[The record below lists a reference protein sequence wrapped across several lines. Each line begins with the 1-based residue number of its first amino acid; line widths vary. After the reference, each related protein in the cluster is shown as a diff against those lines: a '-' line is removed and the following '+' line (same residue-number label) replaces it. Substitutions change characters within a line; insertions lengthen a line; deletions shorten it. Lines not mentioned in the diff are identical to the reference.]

1 MYPLSNS
8 SGAVTV
14 ATMLPSLSHL
24 RYGDVCPPCTTP
36 TDAEIT
42 AWENREEELSRVELA
57 RIPEGVNDSRAECA
71 ICHEELRKEVD
82 DSTAVIVAV
91 DRSASCGHAFHKTCL
106 HRWFDEQVR
115 TAGTLTCPVC
125 RQPFV
130 DIRVDYLYR
139 RVNGARPPPEPV
151 WRGPA
156 SQFPRH
162 PIEEYP
168 TLWEDA
174 YGWKLIWTAIPDR
187 VMIPISVAQRADWI
201 EVTRGVF
208 CRKFGIDPERLTL
221 EVWTNILTQPA
232 RRQNWWLSYHRLVAD
247 LRSIATDVPA
257 IARGV
262 TNSARALAQDVNQA
276 RAEGASWSEVVRALV
291 VGE

>member
-1 MYPLSNS
+1 MSNS

-24 RYGDVCPPCTTP
+24 RYGDVCRPCTTP
-36 TDAEIT
+36 TDAELDS
-42 AWENREEELSRVELA
+42 WDEREEKLTTEELA

-71 ICHEELRKEVD
+71 ICSEELRDEVD
-82 DSTAVIVAV
+82 GSTAVIVAV

-106 HRWFDEQVR
+106 NRWFDQQVR
-115 TAGTLTCPVC
+115 AAGTLTCPVC

-130 DIRVDYLYR
+130 DIKVDHLYR
-139 RVNGARPPPEPV
+139 RVNGERPPPEPV
-151 WRGPA
+151 RAGRA

-168 TLWEDA
+168 TLWEEA
-174 YGWKLIWTAIPDR
+174 YGWELIWTAIPER
-187 VMIPISVAQRADWI
+187 VVIPIAAAQRADWI
-201 EVTRGVF
+201 EVTHDAF
-208 CRKFGIDPERLTL
+208 CRKFGINPERLTL

-232 RRQNWWLSYHRLVAD
+232 NRQNWWLSYHRLVAD
-247 LRSIATDVPA
+247 LRSLATDVPA

-262 TNSARALAQDVNQA
+262 TDSARALAQDVNQA
-276 RAEGASWSEVVRALV
+276 RAQGASWSEVVRALV
-291 VGE
+291 IGE